1 MFLFF
6 CVFFWWYFILFYHN
20 LFHCFWKDFC
30 DLKCDP
36 LISFI
41 SCLIHCFQMKNMLS
55 RSQFFPCDLMMF
67 QFLFFSIQN
76 DLLPLICFIFQ
87 KYADLFSIF
96 TFRFLIKPFYFNH
109 RFLCVIKKL
118 YFFTCFFI
126 SGTVFYMQT
135 DTAFP
140 IFCDRIFYINFILFP
155 LIFLFLP
162 IHKKCHYLHWFQTF
176 NAKSW
181 LQIFCWYLFF
191 L

>member
-1 MFLFF
+1 M
-6 CVFFWWYFILFYHN
+6 ILN
-20 LFHCFWKDFC
+20 
-30 DLKCDP
+30 CDP

-55 RSQFFPCDLMMF
+55 RIQFFPCDLMMF

-76 DLLPLICFIFQ
+76 NLLPLICFIFQ
-87 KYADLFSIF
+87 KDADLFSIF
-96 TFRFLIKPFYFNH
+96 TFRFLIKPFYFDH

-140 IFCDRIFYINFILFP
+140 
-155 LIFLFLP
+155 FLVIGSLYKLYLLSIDIPFLP

-181 LQIFCWYLFF
+181 LQIFC
-191 L
+191 